1 MDEKIEAAIALL
13 EEEAL
18 KSEKPPAM
26 IVMVPDHE
34 KSILG
39 NKGGFLRLAV
49 AAVRASQ
56 GQNQNL
62 DKQPWV
68 CNEDLDWQI
77 EGLSYHASA
86 HIYLPEKATKWQRR
100 RQNAIGL
107 TVISLLMG
115 CLAVGFVTIVH
126 WIVGWPKWWP

>member
-1 MDEKIEAAIALL
+1 MDERIEAAIALL
-13 EEEAL
+13 EEEAQ

-26 IVMVPDHE
+26 IVMVPDNE
-34 KSILG
+34 KLILG
-39 NKGGFLRLAV
+39 NRGGFLRLAV

-77 EGLSYHASA
+77 EGLSFDDYAHA
-86 HIYLPEKATKWQRR
+86 YLPDKLTRRQRQ
-100 RQNAIGL
+100 RQNAINLFIGL
-107 TVISLLMG
+107 SLVG
-115 CLAVGFVTIVH
+115 CLAIGVVTIIH
-126 WIVGWPKWWP
+126 WIFGWPKWP